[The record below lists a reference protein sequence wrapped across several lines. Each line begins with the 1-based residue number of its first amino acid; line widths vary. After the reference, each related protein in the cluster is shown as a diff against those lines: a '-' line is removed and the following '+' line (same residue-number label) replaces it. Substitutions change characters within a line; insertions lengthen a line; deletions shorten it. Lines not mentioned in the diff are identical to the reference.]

1 MLKIGELIFGELKK
15 GGAMVISLVNN
26 KGGVGKTTSAVNL
39 SACLASKHYKTL
51 LIDLD
56 SQASASFSLG
66 FKRDNLSPSLD
77 EVLFDGKRIEETIRK
92 TGREY
97 LDIITA
103 SKRLF
108 NFDLIYAENDS
119 RPFILKTVLDR
130 IKGQYDFILIDCP
143 PSLSLLPVNAL
154 LASEGLLIPLTPS
167 YLSLEGLISLLRSIN
182 EIENNFKQPFNVVGI
197 FFTITDYRNA
207 STSEI
212 IDLIR
217 SQYKKL
223 IFSSEIRINV
233 KLAEAPSFS
242 KSIFEYDPSSTGSLC
257 YQSFT
262 DEFLKRIKHIERG

>member
-1 MLKIGELIFGELKK
+1 
-15 GGAMVISLVNN
+15 MVISLVNN

-66 FKRDNLSPSLD
+66 FKRDNLTPSLD
-77 EVLFDGKRIEETIRK
+77 EVLFDGKRIEEVIRK
-92 TGREY
+92 TGRENF
-97 LDIITA
+97 DIITA

-108 NFDLIYAENDS
+108 NFDLIYAESDS
-119 RPFILKTVLDR
+119 RPFVLGSVLER
-130 IKGQYDFILIDCP
+130 IKSQYDFILIDCP

-154 LASEGLLIPLTPS
+154 LASDGLLIPLTPS

-182 EIENNFKQPFNVVGI
+182 EIENNFKRIFDVVGI

-223 IFSSEIRINV
+223 IFNAEIRINV

-242 KSIFEYDPSSTGSLC
+242 KSIFEYDPSSTGAVC

-262 DEFLKRIKHIERG
+262 DEFLKRIKHKERG